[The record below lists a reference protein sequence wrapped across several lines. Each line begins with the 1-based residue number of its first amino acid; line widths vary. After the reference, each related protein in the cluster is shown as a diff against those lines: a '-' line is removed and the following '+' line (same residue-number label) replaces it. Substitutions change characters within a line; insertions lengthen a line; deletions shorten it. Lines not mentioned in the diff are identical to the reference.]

1 MSTFTCSLCLTNRE
15 FSTFITYFRHITLFH
30 QNESE
35 FQISCNLNSK
45 CGVLYRTFSAYKS
58 HVYRHHSSELTTKAN
73 SNVLNTVVIDN
84 REQNDKDLNIEM
96 DLIYNDDDYDD
107 ELYLSNNPTELD
119 LSKGDTG
126 KLFSNINQ
134 ENEMTTMFDVKRS
147 YTSFILQL
155 REEFFV
161 PKSTS
166 NAISS
171 YITTLM
177 NHLQGL
183 FEQQAFI
190 YGSDNVLSSSTLNR
204 NVKVVKLETLKD
216 TIEEVSRSIETITKN
231 DYQFVKNCEE
241 YFGYKPPVDIIVSN
255 PNEETEHGYF
265 IPLDKTLFSMLNSQP
280 LLFQVLDNIQQQR
293 TAAEDNDDLM
303 FSIRD
308 GCNGSRIDENS
319 LLIQLYLDDIG
330 ITNPLGSKRDQ
341 HKMSMMYFELE
352 DIPDQYRSKLDFI
365 NLVGICESKILKVE
379 IFITNFMIM

>member
-1 MSTFTCSLCLTNRE
+1 
-15 FSTFITYFRHITLFH
+15 
-30 QNESE
+30 
-35 FQISCNLNSK
+35 
-45 CGVLYRTFSAYKS
+45 
-58 HVYRHHSSELTTKAN
+58 VYRHHSSELTTKAN